1 MVLCCGSLFLTA
13 VWLVSFA
20 ASYHSLLTHFPSGG
34 WLFCFWF
41 TAVES
46 ITMSLLVTC
55 LLLNLYLIFFCSLFL
70 KLKFLTPGK
79 MYTQF
84 NQILPKCFSEKLPH
98 FIFAWAVHEGVPFPV
113 PFPPSLPTWGF
124 MYLSRFFW
132 LVDVKWLLTVV
143 LFFPDN

>member
-13 VWLVSFA
+13 GWSVFFAVS
-20 ASYHSLLTHFPSGG
+20 YCSLLTHFPSGG

-41 TAVES
+41 TAIES

-55 LLLNLYLIFFCSLFL
+55 LSLNLYIIFFCSLSL
-70 KLKFLTPGK
+70 KLKFLAPGK

-98 FIFAWAVHEGVPFPV
+98 FTFLWAVRESVPFPS
-113 PFPPSLPTWGF
+113 SLPTWGF

-132 LVDVKWLLTVV
+132 LVDIKWLLTVV